1 MTRILR
7 EADVERAIDMDAV
20 IGAVAAAM
28 RELGE
33 GKAQNEPRRRAF
45 APGTLLNV
53 MFATYPGGGCMG
65 LKAYTV
71 AAGQVRFL
79 VTMFGLDGALRAL
92 IEADLMGAYRTGAAS
107 AVAARALL
115 PASGSS
121 LTVALIG
128 SGNQAR
134 TQALAL
140 SRVLSIGEMR
150 VFSREE
156 KRREAFASEQSAAL
170 GLRVVAASSA
180 EAAVREADVVVTI
193 TTSTEPVL
201 SADWV
206 KVPSLVIGAG
216 SNFPNRTE
224 LPADL
229 VTRAQTV
236 VVDQLAVARLESGD
250 LIQAVGS
257 GALAWE
263 RVTELGTV
271 MAGLASRLP
280 AETYRRAAYPLLLAA
295 LASDLVAGFVR
306 HASQRGIHIESLNV
320 ETHGVVDLGHQLG
333 LSEGAAEN
341 AGGVY
346 VHLSV
351 DADCPNEQLRSL
363 WGEAQRTSP
372 MVAVLGR
379 SAELFFG
386 LMPIRGE
393 AVGDRDP
400 RT

>member
-7 EADVERAIDMDAV
+7 EADVERVIEMDAV

-45 APGTLLNV
+45 APGALLNV
-53 MFATYPGGGCMG
+53 MFATFPGGGCMG
-65 LKAYTV
+65 IKAYTV
-71 AAGQVRFL
+71 AAGKVRFL
-79 VTMFGLDGALRAL
+79 VTVFGLDGALRAL

-115 PASGSS
+115 PASDGP
-121 LTVALIG
+121 LAVAMIG
-128 SGNQAR
+128 AGYQAR

-140 SRVLSIGEMR
+140 SRVLSIREMR
-150 VFSREE
+150 VFGRDPAH
-156 KRREAFASEQSAAL
+156 REAFASEQTSAL
-170 GLRVVAASSA
+170 GFPVVAASSA
-180 EAAVREADVVVTI
+180 EAAVRDADVVVTS

-206 KVPSLVIGAG
+206 KVPSLVIGTG

-250 LIQAVGS
+250 LIQAVSS

-263 RVTELGTV
+263 RVTELATV
-271 MAGLASRLP
+271 LVGGWKAPAEPGITLFESHGLALWDQAAASVVLP
-280 AETYRRAAYPLLLAA
+280 KA
-295 LASDLVAGFVR
+295 
-306 HASQRGIHIESLNV
+306 IEQ
-320 ETHGVVDLGHQLG
+320 GLG
-333 LSEGAAEN
+333 EEI
-341 AGGVY
+341 
-346 VHLSV
+346 
-351 DADCPNEQLRSL
+351 
-363 WGEAQRTSP
+363 
-372 MVAVLGR
+372 
-379 SAELFFG
+379 ELF
-386 LMPIRGE
+386 
-393 AVGDRDP
+393 
-400 RT
+400 